1 MPEVKKDTA
10 LGKKR
15 CKIERNRK
23 NRKRGMVMVDT
34 VFSPAFGNRPKCLVG
49 S

>member
-1 MPEVKKDTA
+1 MPEVKKDSA

-23 NRKRGMVMVDT
+23 NRKRGIVMVDYAISG
-34 VFSPAFGNRPKCLVG
+34 VIIWSQK
-49 S
+49 